1 MRRFYL
7 GDAMAEDA
15 VLETVEPEST
25 PSIDIEA
32 VSDQIGAELFDD
44 HATPK
49 EPEPKAEVVE
59 AVASNGSKPPAPVT
73 PAIPT
78 PPVLDPNAPP
88 KSWPKDMHQHWTKVP
103 KEVQTYYQGR
113 EKQFLDGLEQY
124 KADAQVGQSINKVLQ
139 PFQAAIQAAGTDAPR
154 AVATLLNAHARLTT
168 GTMESR
174 QAAYAEL
181 GRNLNLTTQAVSQD
195 PAPPVDPR
203 IMTLEQRLQSMEQER
218 QAQKQ
223 AEEQARY
230 EKASAEVAA
239 FAADPAHP
247 YFDEVHDELM
257 AFLAKGHSLQDAYD
271 KAVRANAVTYEKQMQ
286 TRIQT
291 ETEKALE
298 RKRLDALP
306 KQKARGVNVNGRE
319 TQRTPTEPAGTME
332 DTLRSTFRD
341 IKSRT
346 SH

>member
-1 MRRFYL
+1 
-7 GDAMAEDA
+7 MAEDA
-15 VLETVEPEST
+15 VLETAEPEST

-44 HATPK
+44 HAATK

-73 PAIPT
+73 PVT
-78 PPVLDPNAPP
+78 PIQPVLDPNAPP
-88 KSWPKDMHQHWTKVP
+88 KSWPKDMHPHWGKVP
-103 KEVQTYYQGR
+103 QEVRTYYEGR
-113 EKQFLDGLEQY
+113 EKQLLDGAKQFE
-124 KADAQVGQSINKVLQ
+124 ADIQLGQSIQKVLR
-139 PFQAAIQAAGTDAPR
+139 PFEAAIRNSGSDAPR
-154 AVATLLNAHARLTT
+154 AVASLLNAHARLTT

-181 GRNLNLTTQAVSQD
+181 GRNLNLTASAPQAD
-195 PAPPVDPR
+195 PATPIDPR
-203 IMTLEQRLQSMEQER
+203 IQTLEQRLQSMEEER

-223 AEEQARY
+223 ADEQARY
-230 EKASAEVAA
+230 EKASADVAA

-286 TRIQT
+286 ARILT